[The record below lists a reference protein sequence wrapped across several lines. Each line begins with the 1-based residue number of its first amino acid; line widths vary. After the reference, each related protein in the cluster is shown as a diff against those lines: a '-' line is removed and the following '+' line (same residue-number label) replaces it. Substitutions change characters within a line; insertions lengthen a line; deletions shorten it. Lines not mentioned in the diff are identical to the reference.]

1 MTRFTWIALA
11 LSAVFI
17 TACNEGGSEPS
28 FVSEAVASPV
38 NAKDY
43 GWRSNGAP
51 AGGTEGS
58 VVEYY

>member
-11 LSAVFI
+11 LSAVFM
-17 TACNEGGSEPS
+17 TACTEGGSETS

-38 NAKDY
+38 NSKDY

-51 AGGTEGS
+51 AAQAEGS

>member
-17 TACNEGGSEPS
+17 AACTEGGTEPS
-28 FVSEAVASPV
+28 FVSEAVASPM
-38 NAKDY
+38 NATDY
-43 GWRSNGAP
+43 GWRSNTAP
-51 AGGTEGS
+51 AGGAEGS